1 MVLTSP
7 GLSGE
12 QQCITANSKCT
23 ARVAEEYTINN
34 AKSPSLVCR
43 SLGWFY
49 LRLLACSC
57 GNNKWLEESSM
68 YEGLGMLL
76 A

>member
-1 MVLTSP
+1 MV
-7 GLSGE
+7 
-12 QQCITANSKCT
+12 
-23 ARVAEEYTINN
+23 
-34 AKSPSLVCR
+34 
-43 SLGWFY
+43 Y

-76 A
+76 GNMKIICAVDDETMKVDG

>member
-1 MVLTSP
+1 MLSPLPLSCFLEAEAWMV
-7 GLSGE
+7 
-12 QQCITANSKCT
+12 
-23 ARVAEEYTINN
+23 
-34 AKSPSLVCR
+34 
-43 SLGWFY
+43 Y

-76 A
+76 GNMKIICAVDDETVKVDG